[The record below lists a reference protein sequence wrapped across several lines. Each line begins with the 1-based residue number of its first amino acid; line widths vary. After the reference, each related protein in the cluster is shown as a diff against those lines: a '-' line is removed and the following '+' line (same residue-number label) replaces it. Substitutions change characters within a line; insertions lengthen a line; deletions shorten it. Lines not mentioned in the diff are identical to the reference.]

1 MPLYTKQGCYPQHMP
16 EMIQLEDGNIRTGS
30 STYTSD
36 EIESAGWTVAPDP
49 ITYDATTHNIN
60 WNSETSSWYL
70 TEVTAEDQAERIEAG
85 WRGVRCER
93 NSMLADCDYIVIK
106 SLEGGVSVPA
116 AWVTYRQALRDITD
130 QSDPFDIT
138 WPTKPS

>member
-1 MPLYTKQGCYPQHMP
+1 MTLYTKNGFWPQHIP
-16 EMIQLEDGNIRTGS
+16 EMIELEDGNIRTGS
-30 STYTSD
+30 STFTD
-36 EIESAGWTVAPDP
+36 EEITSAGWTVAPDP

-70 TEVTAEDQAERIEAG
+70 TEVTAEDQAARIEAG
-85 WRGVRCER
+85 WRGVRSER
-93 NSMLADCDYIVIK
+93 NSILAESDYMVIK
-106 SLEGGVSVPA
+106 A
-116 AWVTYRQALRDITD
+116 AEAGTTIASDWATYRQALRDITN